1 MHMKYKIPTIEDLKP
16 GLEYEEFIP
25 AGTHSIISIDFAT
38 DEIKTIA
45 ESDDEWVPR
54 KFPKINFPMK
64 YKCGDIEVEDMFS
77 PMIYE
82 VGLISELKSL
92 INKGWI
98 RIKSV

>member
-1 MHMKYKIPTIEDLKP
+1 MKYKTPNIEDLKP

-64 YKCGDIEVEDMFS
+64 YKCGDLEVEDYMS
-77 PMIYE
+77 PIMHETI
-82 VGLISELKSL
+82 LICELKSL